1 MLSPCFAAS
10 IQLIDGQSFLVNQP
24 WRSLAPILPLPRL
37 SSDQDCTNI
46 LLLVLYYIII
56 LLLSSVWLGRVTR
69 IFPDLTPFSGVL
81 ICYQMS
87 IRVSFMPICS
97 FSSAPAGYK
106 SWSWDSAGGQ
116 PAATTCSRLSRFQ
129 QLIISCLICLVRKGF
144 RVEERPIIV
153 ADREV
158 RHDTTRRALST
169 RVEGTC
175 IGSTYHSRRETR
187 VPEHCKQ
194 THTGTGRRRTE
205 KALGSTYF
213 YN

>member
-1 MLSPCFAAS
+1 MECSLAVIFLLNLDSLPSNDRGAADLSHIMLSPCFAAS
-10 IQLIDGQSFLVNQP
+10 IQLIDGQSLLVNQP
-24 WRSLAPILPLPRL
+24 WRSLAPILPLLRL
-37 SSDQDCTNI
+37 SSGLDCTNI

-116 PAATTCSRLSRFQ
+116 PA
-129 QLIISCLICLVRKGF
+129 V
-144 RVEERPIIV
+144 V
-153 ADREV
+153 
-158 RHDTTRRALST
+158 
-169 RVEGTC
+169 
-175 IGSTYHSRRETR
+175 
-187 VPEHCKQ
+187 
-194 THTGTGRRRTE
+194 
-205 KALGSTYF
+205 
-213 YN
+213 